1 MLVWQIIN
9 FQFKI
14 WVSNK
19 NDCQLKFGSLDASFI
34 LKNKNK
40 NKNKNENPNTLN
52 CSTQIVGSEMR
63 KNKKKKDVFN
73 TLSDFQKCFE

>member
-1 MLVWQIIN
+1 MFSIFLQM
-9 FQFKI
+9 
-14 WVSNK
+14 
-19 NDCQLKFGSLDASFI
+19 FGSLDVSFI
-34 LKNKNK
+34 LKNE
-40 NKNKNENPNTLN
+40 NKNENPSARN